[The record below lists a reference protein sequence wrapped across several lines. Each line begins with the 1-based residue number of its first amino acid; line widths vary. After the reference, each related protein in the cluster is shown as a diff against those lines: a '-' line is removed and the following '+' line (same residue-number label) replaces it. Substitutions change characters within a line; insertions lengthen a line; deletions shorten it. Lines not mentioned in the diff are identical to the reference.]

1 MTTDKWTDR
10 LSEYLDGELNE
21 TERRALETHLESCR
35 ECAATLEDLQGV
47 VARAG
52 SLDDRPPVRDL
63 WSGIAD
69 RIGSS
74 SGAAA
79 GTEVR
84 AIESAPSLTRRVL
97 NRKFTLGMPQLAAAA
112 VALVVISGSVVGGFV
127 AKANAPAV
135 AGNQTNPGREPGVRM
150 VATSSAFGGARF
162 DSAVVELEQALAAN
176 RGHLDSATVRV
187 IRQNLALID
196 QAIDQA
202 RGALLADPGS
212 LYLSDHLAGTLRRK
226 VELLR
231 RVTALTASES

>member
-21 TERRALETHLESCR
+21 AERRALETHLESCR

-74 SGAAA
+74 SGVTSV
-79 GTEVR
+79 TEVQ
-84 AIESAPSLTRRVL
+84 AIGSAPSRTRRL
-97 NRKFTLGMPQLAAAA
+97 LKLKFTLGVPQLAAAA
-112 VALVVISGSVVGGFV
+112 VALIVISGSVVGGF
-127 AKANAPAV
+127 AARRSPPAA
-135 AGNQTNPGREPGVRM
+135 AGSGTNPGRQPGVEVM
-150 VATSSAFGGARF
+150 ATASAFGGARF

-176 RGHLDSATVRV
+176 RGHLDSATVRI

-202 RGALLADPGS
+202 RRALLADPGS
-212 LYLSDHLAGTLRRK
+212 LYLSDHLAGTLKRK

-231 RVTALTASES
+231 RVTALTATES